1 MIRAL
6 SIAMICATP
15 VVAQDYSPADVPHGQ
30 KDYHA
35 AAAGSYRLDPM
46 HTGIVARVLHLGF
59 SYSVFRFDAPSGT
72 LEWNPDDPT
81 QSKLTAE
88 VQIDSI
94 STPVQGFAPTLLGKD
109 YLDAA
114 TNPTAT
120 FVSDSFT
127 VAGDTSGTVQ
137 GQLTIMGKTHP
148 ASFDVELIGAG
159 KGYTGDAQGNPI
171 IRDLI
176 GIQAS
181 TEIDPQAYGLNAFF
195 TAPIPLQI
203 DAEFVRQE

>member
-1 MIRAL
+1 MIRAAVL
-6 SIAMICATP
+6 AILCATP
-15 VVAQDYSPADVPHGQ
+15 VVAQEYSPADVPHGQ

-35 AAAGSYRLDPM
+35 AAAGSYKLDPM
-46 HTGIVARVLHLGF
+46 HTALVTRVLHLGF
-59 SYSVFRFDAPSGT
+59 SYSLFRFDKPSAT
-72 LEWNPDDPT
+72 LEWNPDDPAK
-81 QSKLTAE
+81 SKLSAQ

-94 STPVQGFAPTLLGKD
+94 STPVEGFAQYLLGKE

-127 VAGDTSGTVQ
+127 AQSDTGGTVT

-148 ASFDVELIGAG
+148 ATFDVELIGAG

-176 GIQAS
+176 GLQAE

-195 TAPIPLQI
+195 TAPIPIQI